1 MEKAP
6 TAMLT
11 IPYDLCVG
19 RWFVSSSAVDTGMK
33 VSIICTQVSHQFS
46 PDNVCLITDDPVLL
60 ECVTHLPSHV
70 TRYVTPVPGS
80 VITRGPTLP
89 AAALTR
95 NMAIKVNI

>member
-1 MEKAP
+1 
-6 TAMLT
+6 MLT

-60 ECVTHLPSHV
+60 ECVTSHV
-70 TRYVTPVPGS
+70 TCNAVRDTASWEDNNTWPNTS
-80 VITRGPTLP
+80 SGP
-89 AAALTR
+89 AHSEYG
-95 NMAIKVNI
+95 N

>member
-1 MEKAP
+1 MGGFQS
-6 TAMLT
+6 MLT
-11 IPYDLCVG
+11 IYDLCVG

-46 PDNVCLITDDPVLL
+46 PDNACLITDDPVLL

-95 NMAIKVNI
+95 LGIWQLK

>member
-1 MEKAP
+1 
-6 TAMLT
+6 MLT

-19 RWFVSSSAVDTGMK
+19 RWLVSSSAVDTGMK

-46 PDNVCLITDDPVLL
+46 PDNVCLTTDDPVLL

-70 TRYVTPVPGS
+70 THYVTPVPGR
-80 VITRGPTLP
+80 IITLP